1 MTPNAHQTLL
11 HSRCNALFL
20 RGLGLLGGFGLLSG
34 GMVLAQEAVTTPIAP
49 SSPEPATAVSPA
61 AIAPSVAPQT
71 LEVTPAVAI
80 PAVPEPIIMQPSRV
94 NPTATQPKA
103 STARPESSGYDAPT
117 SIVLT
122 ERSTGCRAV
131 LRGGQLLDGS
141 PCTLDSRWQAAN
153 APAPRSLP
161 AVSVASLGI
170 TSLGTIATPTWQAY
184 YNRTARPPGRL
195 GNGNISLVFPLSIP
209 APISSIFGWRT
220 HPITGSQRLHSG
232 TDLAAPLGTPVL
244 AAYAGKVAIA
254 DFLGGYGLAVAI
266 DHNKGTQETVYAHLS
281 EIFVKPGEWVKQGMV
296 IGRVGST
303 GLSTGP
309 HLHFEFRQ
317 LTPEGWVA
325 MDAGAQLEYA
335 LAQLVRAVQIA
346 QAKAAAPKG

>member
-1 MTPNAHQTLL
+1 MLL
-11 HSRCNALFL
+11 PSRCSALLL
-20 RGLGLLGGFGLLSG
+20 RGLGLLGGFGLLSS
-34 GMVLAQEAVTTPIAP
+34 GMALAQDAAKGAIAP
-49 SSPEPATAVSPA
+49 TVPEPATAVNSA
-61 AIAPSVAPQT
+61 SIAPSVTPQT
-71 LEVTPAVAI
+71 LEVAPSVEVPVA
-80 PAVPEPIIMQPSRV
+80 PERVIVQPSGV
-94 NPTATQPKA
+94 NPTIAQPKPA
-103 STARPESSGYDAPT
+103 IARPESSYDAPT

-153 APAPRSLP
+153 APASRSLP
-161 AVSVASLGI
+161 AVSVRSLNLGT
-170 TSLGTIATPTWQAY
+170 TSLGTSTTPTWQAY

-195 GNGNISLVFPLSIP
+195 GNGNISLIFPLSIP

-220 HPITGSQRLHSG
+220 HPITGEQRLHAG

-281 EIFVKPGEWVKQGMV
+281 EIFVKPGELVKQGMV

-317 LTPEGWVA
+317 LTPDGWVA

-335 LAQLVRAVQIA
+335 LAQLVRAVQVA
-346 QAKAAAPKG
+346 QAKAATPKG